1 MTVNNTKNTNS
12 GERES
17 WGTRGFTAAGVQR
30 SKGFKIMISEHLS
43 DAEYEILELP
53 IEYREKMEYSIHM
66 LKDMGD

>member
-1 MTVNNTKNTNS
+1 M
-12 GERES
+12 
-17 WGTRGFTAAGVQR
+17 GTRGFTAAGVQH

-53 IEYREKMEYSIHM
+53 IEYREEMEYNTHM

>member
-1 MTVNNTKNTNS
+1 MTVNNTMNTIS
-12 GERES
+12 GESES

-30 SKGFKIMISEHLS
+30 SKGFKIMICEHLS

-53 IEYREKMEYSIHM
+53 IEYWEEMEYNNRM

>member
-1 MTVNNTKNTNS
+1 
-12 GERES
+12 
-17 WGTRGFTAAGVQR
+17 
-30 SKGFKIMISEHLS
+30 MISEHLS

>member
-1 MTVNNTKNTNS
+1 MTVNNTMNTIS
-12 GERES
+12 GESES

-30 SKGFKIMISEHLS
+30 SKGFKIMICEHLS

-53 IEYREKMEYSIHM
+53 IEYREEMEYNTHM